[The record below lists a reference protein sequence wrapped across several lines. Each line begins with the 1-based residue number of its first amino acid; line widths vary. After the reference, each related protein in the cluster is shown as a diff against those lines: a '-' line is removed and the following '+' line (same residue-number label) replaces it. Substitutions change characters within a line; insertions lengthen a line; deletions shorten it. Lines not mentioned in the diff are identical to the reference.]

1 MKKYKKNEQKGLK
14 GKENEKNISRMLI
27 FVANTRSRH
36 IKSYLMNFLLLYW
49 RKLILNWLLST
60 PETAQNTLTHWHEK

>member
-36 IKSYLMNFLLLYW
+36 IKSYLMNFLLLY
-49 RKLILNWLLST
+49 
-60 PETAQNTLTHWHEK
+60 

>member
-14 GKENEKNISRMLI
+14 GKENEKNMSRMLI

-36 IKSYLMNFLLLYW
+36 IKSYLTNFLLLY
-49 RKLILNWLLST
+49 
-60 PETAQNTLTHWHEK
+60 